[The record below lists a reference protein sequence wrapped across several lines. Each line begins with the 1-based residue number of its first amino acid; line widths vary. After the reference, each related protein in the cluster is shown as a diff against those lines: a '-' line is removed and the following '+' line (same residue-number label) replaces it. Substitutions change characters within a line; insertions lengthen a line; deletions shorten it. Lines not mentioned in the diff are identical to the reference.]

1 MTFKVIVTTP
11 EVTDDEHIYYAI
23 VFLNPGNVKSKRLEI
38 NLKTHLKEAEIVYD
52 GHPIEVGDK
61 FLTMLIPVDEG
72 DRLEPPRYMFG
83 ENHPATEPEVI
94 NFPPSP

>member
-1 MTFKVIVTTP
+1 
-11 EVTDDEHIYYAI
+11 
-23 VFLNPGNVKSKRLEI
+23 
-38 NLKTHLKEAEIVYD
+38 
-52 GHPIEVGDK
+52 
-61 FLTMLIPVDEG
+61 VDEG